1 MPKQTILHIDASA
14 RLGISGR
21 DPHGSHT
28 RRLSQ
33 RFVDQWKS
41 LRPGDQVLR
50 RDVALQP
57 PTFVTDDW
65 IAAAFTPTPSRTPA
79 MNERL
84 AESEALVDELMAAD
98 LIVIGVPMYNFGMP
112 ATLKA
117 YIDNIVRVGR
127 TFGFDRQRTGEPY
140 WPMLNEMG
148 KRLVL
153 LSSRGDH
160 GYGEGGRLAHA
171 NHVEPAVSTAF
182 AYIGITDVA
191 LAAVEFDEFDDER
204 LADAL
209 TQAESRV
216 DALAKALAK
225 R

>member
-1 MPKQTILHIDASA
+1 MTRQTILRIDASA

-21 DPHGSHT
+21 DLHGSHT

-33 RFVDQWKS
+33 RFIDQWTS
-41 LRPGDQVLR
+41 LRPGDQILR
-50 RDVALQP
+50 RDVAVQAP
-57 PTFVTDDW
+57 AFVTEDW
-65 IAAAFTPTPSRTPA
+65 IAAAFTPIQSRMPA
-79 MNERL
+79 MHERL
-84 AESEALVDELMAAD
+84 AESDALVDELLAAD

-127 TFGFDRQRTGEPY
+127 TFGFDRHRTGEPY
-140 WPMLNEMG
+140 WPMLTDMG

-160 GYGEGGRLAHA
+160 GYSEGGRLAQA
-171 NHVEPAVSTAF
+171 NHVEPAVSAAF

-191 LAAVEFDEFDDER
+191 SAAVEFDEFGDER

-209 TQAESRV
+209 AQAESRV
-216 DALAKALAK
+216 DDLVKALAQH
-225 R
+225 